1 MPVDVVAREFLANK
15 VRVIRL
21 VFEADDACIISGEK
35 TIHFPELVSEKEI
48 IKSIQQKFKVYFCA
62 NSSNTCRHVF
72 NIRA

>member
-21 VFEADDACIISGEK
+21 VFDTDDACIISGEK
-35 TIHFPELVSEKEI
+35 IIHFPGLVSEKEI
-48 IKSIQQKFKVYFCA
+48 IKNIQQKFKVYYCA
-62 NSSNTCRHVF
+62 TSSDVCHHVF